1 MNAESFERRNFETWD
16 HGGLSVPLNE
26 KGQKEYENWI
36 EDTPDIYWDILYSE
50 DYYALEHVFWE
61 WNDEFDLLIDMYEDE
76 EIRCEIAPKAL
87 ALVYRVVLDSKD
99 SSLANVKLV
108 ASIVNCNYLRAKR
121 IIENAPSEIFSGK
134 AVDVRE
140 IRDRLVQ
147 AGMAFRIEPD
157 FPY

>member
-1 MNAESFERRNFETWD
+1 MQGEASETPEKIVCEKCGAEMHIVRDSYQMGMKCPNCGWGWVTTY
-16 HGGLSVPLNE
+16 NE
-26 KGQKEYENWI
+26 PI
-36 EDTPDIYWDILYSE
+36 EV
-50 DYYALEHVFWE
+50 DYG
-61 WNDEFDLLIDMYEDE
+61 
-76 EIRCEIAPKAL
+76 
-87 ALVYRVVLDSKD
+87 VYRVILDSKD
-99 SSLANVKLV
+99 TSLANVKLV

>member
-1 MNAESFERRNFETWD
+1 MQGEASETPEKIVCEKCGAEMHIVRDSYQMGMECPNCGWGWVTTYNEPIEVD
-16 HGGLSVPLNE
+16 YSV
-26 KGQKEYENWI
+26 Y
-36 EDTPDIYWDILYSE
+36 
-50 DYYALEHVFWE
+50 H
-61 WNDEFDLLIDMYEDE
+61 
-76 EIRCEIAPKAL
+76 
-87 ALVYRVVLDSKD
+87 VVLDSKD

-108 ASIVNCNYLRAKR
+108 ASIVNCNYLWAKR

-147 AGMAFRIEPD
+147 AGVAFRIEPD

>member
-1 MNAESFERRNFETWD
+1 MQGEASETPEKIVCEKCGAEMHIVRDSYQMGMECPSCGWGWVTTYNEPIEVD
-16 HGGLSVPLNE
+16 YSV
-26 KGQKEYENWI
+26 Y
-36 EDTPDIYWDILYSE
+36 
-50 DYYALEHVFWE
+50 H
-61 WNDEFDLLIDMYEDE
+61 
-76 EIRCEIAPKAL
+76 
-87 ALVYRVVLDSKD
+87 VVLDSKD
-99 SSLANVKLV
+99 SSLVNVKLV

-121 IIENAPSEIFSGK
+121 IIENSPSEIFSGK

>member
-1 MNAESFERRNFETWD
+1 MKDEASETPEKIVCEKCGAEMHIVRDSYQMGMECPNCGWGWVTTYNEPIEVD
-16 HGGLSVPLNE
+16 YSV
-26 KGQKEYENWI
+26 Y
-36 EDTPDIYWDILYSE
+36 
-50 DYYALEHVFWE
+50 H
-61 WNDEFDLLIDMYEDE
+61 
-76 EIRCEIAPKAL
+76 
-87 ALVYRVVLDSKD
+87 VVLDSKD

>member
-1 MNAESFERRNFETWD
+1 MKDEASETPEKIVCEKCGAEMHIVRDSYQMGMKCPNCGWGWVTTYNEPIEVD
-16 HGGLSVPLNE
+16 YSV
-26 KGQKEYENWI
+26 Y
-36 EDTPDIYWDILYSE
+36 
-50 DYYALEHVFWE
+50 H
-61 WNDEFDLLIDMYEDE
+61 
-76 EIRCEIAPKAL
+76 
-87 ALVYRVVLDSKD
+87 VVLDSKD

-121 IIENAPSEIFSGK
+121 IIENSPSEIFSGK

-147 AGMAFRIEPD
+147 AGVAFRIEPD

>member
-1 MNAESFERRNFETWD
+1 MGMKRPNCGWGWVTQYNEPIVEDRN
-16 HGGLSVPLNE
+16 
-26 KGQKEYENWI
+26 K
-36 EDTPDIYWDILYSE
+36 
-50 DYYALEHVFWE
+50 
-61 WNDEFDLLIDMYEDE
+61 
-76 EIRCEIAPKAL
+76 
-87 ALVYRVVLDSKD
+87 YRVILDSKD
-99 SSLANVKLV
+99 GSLANVKLV
-108 ASIVNCNYLRAKR
+108 ASIVNCNYLWAKR

>member
-1 MNAESFERRNFETWD
+1 MKDEASETPEKIVCEKCGAEMHIVRDSYQTGMKCPNCGWGWVTQYNEPIVEDRN
-16 HGGLSVPLNE
+16 
-26 KGQKEYENWI
+26 K
-36 EDTPDIYWDILYSE
+36 
-50 DYYALEHVFWE
+50 
-61 WNDEFDLLIDMYEDE
+61 
-76 EIRCEIAPKAL
+76 
-87 ALVYRVVLDSKD
+87 YRVILDSKD
-99 SSLANVKLV
+99 TSLVNVKLV

>member
-1 MNAESFERRNFETWD
+1 MKDEASETPEKNVCEKCGAEMHIVRDSYQMGMECPNCGWGWVTTYNEPIEVD
-16 HGGLSVPLNE
+16 YSV
-26 KGQKEYENWI
+26 Y
-36 EDTPDIYWDILYSE
+36 
-50 DYYALEHVFWE
+50 H
-61 WNDEFDLLIDMYEDE
+61 
-76 EIRCEIAPKAL
+76 
-87 ALVYRVVLDSKD
+87 VVLDSKD
-99 SSLANVKLV
+99 SSLVNVKLV
-108 ASIVNCNYLRAKR
+108 ASIVNCNYLRAKM

>member
-1 MNAESFERRNFETWD
+1 MKDEASETPEKIVCEKCGAEMHDIQTSYTMGMECPNCGWGWVTTYNEPIEVD
-16 HGGLSVPLNE
+16 YSV
-26 KGQKEYENWI
+26 Y
-36 EDTPDIYWDILYSE
+36 
-50 DYYALEHVFWE
+50 H
-61 WNDEFDLLIDMYEDE
+61 
-76 EIRCEIAPKAL
+76 
-87 ALVYRVVLDSKD
+87 VVLDSKD
-99 SSLANVKLV
+99 GSLVNVKLV

>member
-1 MNAESFERRNFETWD
+1 MKDEASETPEKIVCEKCGAEMHIVRDSYQMGMECPNCGWGWVTTYNDPIEVD
-16 HGGLSVPLNE
+16 YSV
-26 KGQKEYENWI
+26 Y
-36 EDTPDIYWDILYSE
+36 
-50 DYYALEHVFWE
+50 H
-61 WNDEFDLLIDMYEDE
+61 
-76 EIRCEIAPKAL
+76 
-87 ALVYRVVLDSKD
+87 VVLDSKD

-108 ASIVNCNYLRAKR
+108 ASIVNCNYLWAKR

>member
-1 MNAESFERRNFETWD
+1 MKDEASETPEKIVCEKCGAEMHIVRDSYQMGMECPNCGWGWVTTYNEPIEVD
-16 HGGLSVPLNE
+16 YSV
-26 KGQKEYENWI
+26 Y
-36 EDTPDIYWDILYSE
+36 
-50 DYYALEHVFWE
+50 H
-61 WNDEFDLLIDMYEDE
+61 
-76 EIRCEIAPKAL
+76 
-87 ALVYRVVLDSKD
+87 VVLDSKD

-121 IIENAPSEIFSGK
+121 IIENSPSEIFSGK

>member
-1 MNAESFERRNFETWD
+1 MKDEASETPEKIVCEKCGAEMHVVRDSYQMGMECPNCGWGWVTTYNEPIEVDYGVD
-16 HGGLSVPLNE
+16 H
-26 KGQKEYENWI
+26 
-36 EDTPDIYWDILYSE
+36 
-50 DYYALEHVFWE
+50 
-61 WNDEFDLLIDMYEDE
+61 
-76 EIRCEIAPKAL
+76 
-87 ALVYRVVLDSKD
+87 VVLDSKD
-99 SSLANVKLV
+99 SSLVNVKLV

-121 IIENAPSEIFSGK
+121 IIENAPSEMFSGK

>member
-1 MNAESFERRNFETWD
+1 MKDEASETPEKIVCEKCGAEMHIVRDSYQMGMKRPNCGWGWVTTYNEPIEVD
-16 HGGLSVPLNE
+16 YSV
-26 KGQKEYENWI
+26 Y
-36 EDTPDIYWDILYSE
+36 
-50 DYYALEHVFWE
+50 H
-61 WNDEFDLLIDMYEDE
+61 
-76 EIRCEIAPKAL
+76 
-87 ALVYRVVLDSKD
+87 VVLDSKD

-121 IIENAPSEIFSGK
+121 IIENSPSEIFSGK

>member
-1 MNAESFERRNFETWD
+1 MQGEASETPEKIVCEKCGAEMHDIQTSYTMGMECPNCGWGWVTTYNEPIEVD
-16 HGGLSVPLNE
+16 YSV
-26 KGQKEYENWI
+26 Y
-36 EDTPDIYWDILYSE
+36 
-50 DYYALEHVFWE
+50 H
-61 WNDEFDLLIDMYEDE
+61 
-76 EIRCEIAPKAL
+76 
-87 ALVYRVVLDSKD
+87 VVLDSKD

-147 AGMAFRIEPD
+147 AGVAFRIEPD

>member
-1 MNAESFERRNFETWD
+1 MKDEASETPEKIVCEKCGAEMHIVRDSYQMGMECSNCGWGWVTTYNEPIEVD
-16 HGGLSVPLNE
+16 YSV
-26 KGQKEYENWI
+26 Y
-36 EDTPDIYWDILYSE
+36 
-50 DYYALEHVFWE
+50 H
-61 WNDEFDLLIDMYEDE
+61 
-76 EIRCEIAPKAL
+76 
-87 ALVYRVVLDSKD
+87 VVLDSKD
-99 SSLANVKLV
+99 GSLANVKLV

-121 IIENAPSEIFSGK
+121 IIENSPSEIFSGK

>member
-1 MNAESFERRNFETWD
+1 MKDEASETPEKIVCEKCGAEMHDIQTSYTMGMECPNCGWGWVTTYNEPIEVD
-16 HGGLSVPLNE
+16 YSV
-26 KGQKEYENWI
+26 Y
-36 EDTPDIYWDILYSE
+36 
-50 DYYALEHVFWE
+50 H
-61 WNDEFDLLIDMYEDE
+61 
-76 EIRCEIAPKAL
+76 
-87 ALVYRVVLDSKD
+87 VVLDSKD
-99 SSLANVKLV
+99 GSLANVKLV

-147 AGMAFRIEPD
+147 AGVAFRIEPD

>member
-1 MNAESFERRNFETWD
+1 MKDEASETPEKIVCEKCGAEMHIVRDSYQMGMECPNCGWGWVTTYNEPIEVD
-16 HGGLSVPLNE
+16 YSV
-26 KGQKEYENWI
+26 Y
-36 EDTPDIYWDILYSE
+36 
-50 DYYALEHVFWE
+50 H
-61 WNDEFDLLIDMYEDE
+61 
-76 EIRCEIAPKAL
+76 
-87 ALVYRVVLDSKD
+87 VVLDSKD

-121 IIENAPSEIFSGK
+121 IIENSPSEIFSGK

-147 AGMAFRIEPD
+147 AGVAFRIEPD

>member
-1 MNAESFERRNFETWD
+1 MTYERRNFETWD

-87 ALVYRVVLDSKD
+87 ALLERHIEERKD
-99 SSLANVKLV
+99 DRTFQTAAEKLKK
-108 ASIVNCNYLRAKR
+108 ALTKA
-121 IIENAPSEIFSGK
+121 IEVGRSMYI
-134 AVDVRE
+134 
-140 IRDRLVQ
+140 
-147 AGMAFRIEPD
+147 D
-157 FPY
+157 F

>member
-1 MNAESFERRNFETWD
+1 MQGEASETPEKIVCEKCGAEMHIVRDSYQMGMKCPNCGWGWVTTYNEPIEVD
-16 HGGLSVPLNE
+16 YSV
-26 KGQKEYENWI
+26 Y
-36 EDTPDIYWDILYSE
+36 
-50 DYYALEHVFWE
+50 H
-61 WNDEFDLLIDMYEDE
+61 
-76 EIRCEIAPKAL
+76 
-87 ALVYRVVLDSKD
+87 VVLDSKD
-99 SSLANVKLV
+99 GSLANVKLV

-134 AVDVRE
+134 TVDVRE

>member
-1 MNAESFERRNFETWD
+1 MKDEASETPEKIVCEKCGAEMHIVRDSYQMGMECPNCGWGWVTTYNEPIEVD
-16 HGGLSVPLNE
+16 YSV
-26 KGQKEYENWI
+26 Y
-36 EDTPDIYWDILYSE
+36 
-50 DYYALEHVFWE
+50 H
-61 WNDEFDLLIDMYEDE
+61 
-76 EIRCEIAPKAL
+76 
-87 ALVYRVVLDSKD
+87 VVLDSKD

-108 ASIVNCNYLRAKR
+108 ASIVNCNYLWAKR

>member
-1 MNAESFERRNFETWD
+1 MQGEASETPEKIVCEKCGAEMHIVRDSYQMGMECPNCGWGWVTQYNEPIVEDRN
-16 HGGLSVPLNE
+16 
-26 KGQKEYENWI
+26 K
-36 EDTPDIYWDILYSE
+36 
-50 DYYALEHVFWE
+50 
-61 WNDEFDLLIDMYEDE
+61 
-76 EIRCEIAPKAL
+76 
-87 ALVYRVVLDSKD
+87 YRVILDSKD
-99 SSLANVKLV
+99 GSLANVKLV

-121 IIENAPSEIFSGK
+121 IIENSPSEIFSGK

>member
-1 MNAESFERRNFETWD
+1 MKDEASETPEKIICEKCGAEMHIVRDSYQMGMECPNCGWGWVTTYNEPIEVD
-16 HGGLSVPLNE
+16 YSV
-26 KGQKEYENWI
+26 Y
-36 EDTPDIYWDILYSE
+36 
-50 DYYALEHVFWE
+50 H
-61 WNDEFDLLIDMYEDE
+61 
-76 EIRCEIAPKAL
+76 
-87 ALVYRVVLDSKD
+87 VVLDSKD

>member
-1 MNAESFERRNFETWD
+1 MQGEASETPEKIVCEKCGAEMHIVRDSYQMGMKCPNCGWGWVTTYNEPIEVD
-16 HGGLSVPLNE
+16 YSV
-26 KGQKEYENWI
+26 Y
-36 EDTPDIYWDILYSE
+36 
-50 DYYALEHVFWE
+50 H
-61 WNDEFDLLIDMYEDE
+61 
-76 EIRCEIAPKAL
+76 
-87 ALVYRVVLDSKD
+87 VVLDSKD

-121 IIENAPSEIFSGK
+121 IIENSPSEIFSGK

>member
-1 MNAESFERRNFETWD
+1 MKDEASETPEKIVCEKCGAEMHIVRDSYQMGMECPNCGWGWVTTYNDPIEVD
-16 HGGLSVPLNE
+16 YSV
-26 KGQKEYENWI
+26 Y
-36 EDTPDIYWDILYSE
+36 
-50 DYYALEHVFWE
+50 H
-61 WNDEFDLLIDMYEDE
+61 
-76 EIRCEIAPKAL
+76 
-87 ALVYRVVLDSKD
+87 VVLDSKD
-99 SSLANVKLV
+99 GSLANVKLV

-121 IIENAPSEIFSGK
+121 IIENSPSEIFSGK

>member
-1 MNAESFERRNFETWD
+1 MKDEASETPEKDICEKCGAEMYDIQTSYTLGMKCPNCGWGWVTQYNEPIVEDRN
-16 HGGLSVPLNE
+16 
-26 KGQKEYENWI
+26 K
-36 EDTPDIYWDILYSE
+36 
-50 DYYALEHVFWE
+50 
-61 WNDEFDLLIDMYEDE
+61 
-76 EIRCEIAPKAL
+76 
-87 ALVYRVVLDSKD
+87 YRVILDSKD
-99 SSLANVKLV
+99 SSLVNVKLV

-121 IIENAPSEIFSGK
+121 IIENSPSEIFSGK